1 MMVQIDTKLKTR
13 QVGMPEEMSGKGIDF
28 ILFLLSH
35 VHSVLMNPRTKGSP
49 FPQREAGQEM
59 NTLNSAPEL
68 GKCTEKFL
76 TLSLLVPQS
85 RTLKKGREATKLPFF
100 CSERNEVI

>member
-1 MMVQIDTKLKTR
+1 M
-13 QVGMPEEMSGKGIDF
+13 GKGIDF
-28 ILFLLSH
+28 ILFLLGY

-59 NTLNSAPEL
+59 STLRFSSRTGE
-68 GKCTEKFL
+68 TYRMVSD
-76 TLSLLVPQS
+76 SLLVPQS

-100 CSERNEVI
+100 CSEKNEVI

>member
-49 FPQREAGQEM
+49 FSQREAGQEM
-59 NTLNSAPEL
+59 NTL
-68 GKCTEKFL
+68 
-76 TLSLLVPQS
+76 
-85 RTLKKGREATKLPFF
+85 RF
-100 CSERNEVI
+100 CSRIGEMY